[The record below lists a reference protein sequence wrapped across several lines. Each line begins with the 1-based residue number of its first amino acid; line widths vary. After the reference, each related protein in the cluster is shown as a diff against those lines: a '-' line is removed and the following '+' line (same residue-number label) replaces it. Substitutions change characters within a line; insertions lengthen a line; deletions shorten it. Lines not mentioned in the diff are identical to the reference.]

1 MASFNY
7 KRLIQIVITVL
18 LIIYVCYSAGI
29 FSAEGRAQFKNLL
42 ADVNWTFIWLSL
54 LVTIVQNLIS
64 IRKWHIVVIAKKM
77 IGSFWL
83 LLKYLYVSRLYNLIL
98 PTSMGGDVIRIYR
111 LGKVNDS
118 LERAAASVFVE
129 RFAGMLVLLILA
141 AVSFAFMAQ
150 ADTKLFALS
159 FLFVLLVTLSL
170 GWAAS
175 DSRFVKLLKYASKQT
190 NISFILKIAE
200 KFEEFQ
206 NSIREVSKDKSFL
219 LRLLGYSVIFYILA
233 VLSVWVSALAFE
245 QDVSIIHMIIAVPV
259 IMLIMNL
266 PVSIGGLG
274 LMEASYTVSFE
285 LLGYSAELGLI
296 TALIMR
302 AKALLDGLVGGVFE
316 LGTSSD

>member
-1 MASFNY
+1 MVNIDA
-7 KRLIQIVITVL
+7 KRLIQIVITIL
-18 LIIYVCYSAGI
+18 LITYVCYSAGI
-29 FSAEGRAQFKNLL
+29 FSAEGRSQFKNVLSEV
-42 ADVNWTFIWLSL
+42 DWRYIWLSL
-54 LVTIVQNLIS
+54 LISLLQNLVS

-98 PTSMGGDVIRIYR
+98 PTSMGGDVIRVYR
-111 LGKVNDS
+111 LGKVNAS
-118 LERAAASVFVE
+118 MERAAASVFVE
-129 RFAGMLVLLILA
+129 RFTGMLVLLILA

-159 FLFVLLVTLSL
+159 FAFVLMVTIAL
-170 GWAAS
+170 GWAAT
-175 DSRFVKLLKYASKQT
+175 DNRFIQILNSLATRFSLNFISKVAS
-190 NISFILKIAE
+190 

-206 NSIREVSKDKSFL
+206 TSIRKVSKDKGFL
-219 LRLLGYSVIFYILA
+219 LRLFGYSVIFYILA
-233 VLSVWVSALAFE
+233 VASVWVSALAFE
-245 QDVSIIHMIIAVPV
+245 QNVSLIHMIIAVPV

-296 TALIMR
+296 TALVMR
-302 AKALLDGLVGGVFE
+302 AKALLDGLIGGLFE
-316 LGTSSD
+316 LKS